1 MAVITYTSAEAIA
14 DIQGA
19 TYDALKDRFAALA
32 KVIDAVGAERHAVL
46 TEMRRREREVAIK
59 LRMGALSD
67 DDKILY
73 KSVLDSPSFSRA

>member
-1 MAVITYTSAEAIA
+1 MAVVTYDSSRAIA
-14 DIQGA
+14 DIPGA
-19 TYDALKDRFAALA
+19 AYDALRDRFAELA
-32 KVIDAVGAERHAVL
+32 KVIDAVGAERQAVL

-59 LRMGALSD
+59 LRMGALSA

>member
-1 MAVITYTSAEAIA
+1 MAVITYTSADAIA
-14 DIQGA
+14 DIPGA
-19 TYDALKDRFAALA
+19 TYDALRDRFYALA
-32 KVIDAVGAERHAVL
+32 KVIDAVGSERQAAL